1 MQAGEPSFLFF
12 SPLRLRF
19 IISEKSDSVKEVVMN
34 QQDMPMLIIYEGELK
49 GQRWIIEQ
57 DQVIIGRG
65 SDCDIVLPERQSSR
79 QHAQIERDKD
89 GYLLRD
95 LASKN
100 GTCVNGQEVR
110 DKPYRLKDGD
120 EIQIAL
126 CVKMGF
132 VGTDA
137 TLPLE
142 LTGPGRGLRVDRA
155 AKRVFIGGHELTPP
169 LSVAQYRLLELLLDH
184 EGKVVSRDAIV
195 TAVWPEEE
203 SMGISEQ
210 AIDAL
215 VRRLRDRI
223 SAADPDHAYIVTV
236 RGHGFRLENR

>member
-1 MQAGEPSFLFF
+1 MT
-12 SPLRLRF
+12 R
-19 IISEKSDSVKEVVMN
+19 
-34 QQDMPMLIIYEGELK
+34 QDMPMLIVYEGELE
-49 GQRWIIEQ
+49 GQRWVIER

-65 SDCDIVLPERQSSR
+65 SDCAIMLPERQVSR
-79 QHAQIERDKD
+79 HHARIEWDGG

-95 LASKN
+95 LGSKN
-100 GTCVNGQEVR
+100 GTHVNGQEVR
-110 DKPYRLKDGD
+110 DRPYRLKDGD

-132 VGTDA
+132 VGADA

-142 LTGPGRGLRVDRA
+142 LTGPDRGLRIDRA
-155 AKRVFIGGHELTPP
+155 ARRVFIGGHELTPP

-184 EGKVVSRDAIV
+184 EGEVVARDAIV
-195 TAVWPEEE
+195 AAVWSEEE
-203 SMGISEQ
+203 MVGISEQ

-223 SAADPDHAYIVTV
+223 SAVDPDHAYIVTV